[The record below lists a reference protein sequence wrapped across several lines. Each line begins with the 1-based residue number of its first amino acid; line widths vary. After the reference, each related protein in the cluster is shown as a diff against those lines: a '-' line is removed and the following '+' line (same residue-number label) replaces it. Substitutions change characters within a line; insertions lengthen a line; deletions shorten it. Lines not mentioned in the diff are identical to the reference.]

1 MPFTTQQSEA
11 PAEISLGQRFF
22 RPQTLISFVVAF
34 AVLYFL
40 LTRVDIDLQQTARVM
55 RGTNLLLYLLAFFVY
70 YLTFP
75 LRGWRWRILLL
86 NAQFDDP
93 PPVSDLAE
101 MVFLSYFANTLA
113 PAKLGDLYRGYLLGR
128 NASVSFPKTMGT
140 ILAERFIALVVLF
153 ALVGAISLV
162 GFGGRLPETILQILG
177 MSFLL
182 VVVGVMGLL
191 VMKGVRGFL
200 RKTLPTRLKSF
211 YIRLEEGIF
220 LSFQRFPLLLALTVL
235 IWVMEGARFF
245 FAARALNLALDPLM
259 TLFIALGAAL
269 LTTLPFT
276 PAGLGFVESAIVAM
290 LLLAGNVGL
299 VQGMTRSLALSV
311 ALLDR
316 LVCYW
321 GLLFFGLLVYIFSKK
336 TK

>member
-1 MPFTTQQSEA
+1 MPLTTQQSEA
-11 PAEISLGQRFF
+11 PAEISLGRRLLNF
-22 RPQTLISFVVAF
+22 QTLISFAVAF

-40 LTRVDIDLQQTARVM
+40 LTKVDIDLQQTAMVL
-55 RGTNLLLYLLAFFVY
+55 RGTNLPLYLLAFLVY

-93 PPVSDLAE
+93 PPVRDLTE
-101 MVFLSYFANTLA
+101 ITFLSYFANTLA

-128 NASVSFPKTMGT
+128 NAGVSFPKTMGT

-162 GFGGRLPETILQILG
+162 GFGGQLPEIISQILG
-177 MSFLL
+177 VSFLL
-182 VVVGVMGLL
+182 VVVGVIGLL
-191 VMKGVRGFL
+191 VMKGVRGFV
-200 RKTLPTRLKSF
+200 RNILPTRLKSF

-235 IWVMEGARFF
+235 IWAMEGARLF
-245 FAARALNLALDPLM
+245 FAARSLNLALDPL
-259 TLFIALGAAL
+259 TTVFIALGAAL

-290 LLLAGNVGL
+290 LLLAGSLGL
-299 VQGMTRSLALSV
+299 VRGMTKSLALSV

-321 GLLFFGLLVYIFSKK
+321 GLLFFGTVVYILSKK

>member
-1 MPFTTQQSEA
+1 VPLTTQQSEA
-11 PAEISLGQRFF
+11 PAEISLGRRLLNF
-22 RPQTLISFVVAF
+22 QTLISFAVAF

-40 LTRVDIDLQQTARVM
+40 LTKVDIDLQQTAMVL
-55 RGTNLLLYLLAFFVY
+55 RGTNLPLYLLAFLVY

-93 PPVSDLAE
+93 PPVRDLTE
-101 MVFLSYFANTLA
+101 ITFLSYFANTLA

-128 NASVSFPKTMGT
+128 NAGVSFPKTMGT

-162 GFGGRLPETILQILG
+162 GFGGQLPEIISQILG
-177 MSFLL
+177 VSFLL
-182 VVVGVMGLL
+182 VVVGVIGLL
-191 VMKGVRGFL
+191 VMKGVRGFV
-200 RKTLPTRLKSF
+200 RNILPTRLKSF

-220 LSFQRFPLLLALTVL
+220 LSFQRFPLLLALTIL
-235 IWVMEGARFF
+235 IWVMEGARLF
-245 FAARALNLALDPLM
+245 FAARSLNLALDPL
-259 TLFIALGAAL
+259 TTVFIALGAAL

-290 LLLAGNVGL
+290 LLLAGSLGL
-299 VQGMTRSLALSV
+299 VRGMTKSLALSV

-321 GLLFFGLLVYIFSKK
+321 GLLFFGTVVYILSKK

>member
-1 MPFTTQQSEA
+1 MPAIAQENETQ
-11 PAEISLGQRFF
+11 AEISLGQRLF
-22 RPQTLISFVVAF
+22 RPQTLISFAVAF
-34 AVLYFL
+34 AILYFL
-40 LTRVDIDLQQTARVM
+40 LTKVDIDLQQTARVM
-55 RGTNLLLYLLAFFVY
+55 RGTNLPLYLLAFLVY

-101 MVFLSYFANTLA
+101 ITFLSYFANTLA

-128 NASVSFPKTMGT
+128 NAGVSFPKTMGT

-162 GFGGRLPETILQILG
+162 GFGGRLPEIISQILG
-177 MSFLL
+177 VSFLL
-182 VVVGVMGLL
+182 VVVGVAGLL
-191 VMKGVRGFL
+191 VMKGVRGFV
-200 RKTLPTRLKSF
+200 RNILPTRLKSF

-235 IWVMEGARFF
+235 IWAMEGGRFF
-245 FAARALNLALDPLM
+245 FAARALNLALDPLT

-299 VQGMTRSLALSV
+299 VQGMTKSLALSV

-321 GLLFFGLLVYIFSKK
+321 GLLFLGTVVYILSKK